1 MPGGEPGGRIGRVAV
16 VLAICVVSAIAAPA
30 AWAAQGTTLRVSV
43 AAGGGDADSNSN
55 WPSVSADGHYVA
67 FSSWADNLVPNDTN
81 DNSDI
86 FVRDLQTGTTRLV
99 SVASDGTQA
108 NGSSFTPSIS
118 ADGNVIAFR
127 SDATNLVPNDTEGHT
142 DVFVHT
148 MSTGQ
153 TIRVS
158 QKPNGIGASSDSLEP
173 SISAN
178 GGVVAFSSLA
188 HNLVSQPVDATGLC
202 CDIFVS
208 HLATG
213 HITLGDPM
221 LTGGGA
227 SDSFLPVL
235 SATGRYLAFGS
246 WGCGIAKNIECLDE
260 SNVYELDMKTG
271 TMSLVSRAYSGK
283 VGFGCGANPAISAD
297 GTKVAFISD
306 GANLVRGDTNGAYDV
321 FLRDMTTGI
330 TQRVSV
336 TSKGAQTNG
345 GLGRVTLS
353 GDGRYVVFQ
362 SDAWNIVP
370 NDTNGVTD
378 IFVHDTQTGKTFRV
392 SVSGTGAEANGY
404 SGNAMISADSHL
416 VVFESDASNLAG
428 RDKNLTTDIYG
439 RTIG

>member
-1 MPGGEPGGRIGRVAV
+1 MPGGISGGRIARVAA
-16 VLAICVVSAIAAPA
+16 VLAISIASAAAGSA
-30 AWAAQGTTLRVSV
+30 AWAAQGTTVRVSV
-43 AAGGGDADSNSN
+43 AAGGGDTTSNSN
-55 WPSVSADGHYVA
+55 WPSASADGRHVA
-67 FSSWADNLVPNDTN
+67 FSSWADNLVPGDTN
-81 DNSDI
+81 GQSDI
-86 FVRDLQTGTTRLV
+86 FVRDLQAGTTRLV

-108 NGSSFTPSIS
+108 NDTSFTPSIS

-127 SDATNLVPNDTEGHT
+127 SDATNLVPNDTEGHL

-158 QKPNGIGASSDSLEP
+158 QKPNGIGANSDSMEP
-173 SISAN
+173 SISAD
-178 GGVVAFSSLA
+178 GKVVAFSSLA
-188 HNLVSQPVDATGLC
+188 HNLVPQPVDATGLC

-208 HLATG
+208 NLATG

-246 WGCGIAKNIECLDE
+246 WGCGIAKHIECLDE
-260 SNVYELDMKTG
+260 SNVYELDLQTG
-271 TMSLVSRAYSGK
+271 TMSLVSRAYSGT

-297 GTKVAFISD
+297 GTKIAFISD
-306 GANLVRGDTNGAYDV
+306 GANLVRHDTNSAYDV
-321 FLRDMTTGI
+321 FVRDMTTGV

-345 GLGRVTLS
+345 GLGRVTMS
-353 GDGRYVVFQ
+353 ADARYIVFQ
-362 SDAWNIVP
+362 SDAWNLVS
-370 NDTNGVTD
+370 NDENTVQD
-378 IFVHDTQTGKTFRV
+378 IFVHDTRTGKTFRA
-392 SVSGTGAEANGY
+392 SVSNAGAEANGY
-404 SGNAMISADSHL
+404 SGNAAISADGSI
-416 VVFESDASNLAG
+416 VAFESDASNLAG
-428 RDKNLTTDIYG
+428 RDKNFTTDIYG

>member
-1 MPGGEPGGRIGRVAV
+1 MPGGGPGGRIGRVAV

-30 AWAAQGTTLRVSV
+30 AWGAQGTTVRVSV
-43 AAGGGDADSNSN
+43 AAGGGDTSSNSN
-55 WPSVSADGHYVA
+55 WPSVSADGRYVA

-86 FVRDLQTGTTRLV
+86 FVRDLRTGTTRLV

-127 SDATNLVPNDTEGHT
+127 SDATDLVPNDTEGHT

-148 MSTGQ
+148 MSTGK

-158 QKPNGIGASSDSLEP
+158 QKPNGVGAKSDSIEP
-173 SISAN
+173 SISAD
-178 GGVVAFSSLA
+178 GKVVAFSSLA
-188 HNLVSQPVDATGLC
+188 HNLVPQPVDATGLC

-260 SNVYELDMKTG
+260 SNVYELDMKTQ
-271 TMSLVSRAYSGK
+271 TMSLVSRAYSGT

-306 GANLVRGDTNGAYDV
+306 GANLVRHDTNSAYDV
-321 FLRDMTTGI
+321 FLRDMTTGV
-330 TQRVSV
+330 THRVSV
-336 TSKGAQTNG
+336 TSTGAQTNG
-345 GLGRVTLS
+345 GLGRVTMS
-353 GDGRYVVFQ
+353 ADGRYVVFQ

-370 NDTNGVTD
+370 NDANLVTD
-378 IFVHDTQTGKTFRV
+378 IFVHDDMTGKTFRA
-392 SVSGTGAEANGY
+392 SVSSTGAEANGY
-404 SGNAMISADSHL
+404 SGNAMISADGGL

-439 RTIG
+439 RSIG